1 MSSRRPLH
9 RRIESLEKQH
19 LRDPI
24 ILQMP
29 DGRIVTLP
37 NRGGYLFN
45 LALRVLAGDRT
56 PEMEL
61 IAQSTSSFEPGG
73 GHMLDIIRAFWP
85 EPEADATD
93 ANSDE
98 RER

>member
-1 MSSRRPLH
+1 MSLGRQLH
-9 RRIESLEKQH
+9 RRLESLEKRH

-37 NRGGYLFN
+37 NRSGYL
-45 LALRVLAGDRT
+45 LDLVLRVLNGERT

-61 IAQSTSSFEPGG
+61 IAQSTSSIEPGG
-73 GHMLDIIRAFWP
+73 GHMLDIVRAFWP
-85 EPEADATD
+85 EPEADTTNAD
-93 ANSDE
+93 LDKCG
-98 RER
+98 R

>member
-1 MSSRRPLH
+1 MSLGRQLQRRL
-9 RRIESLEKQH
+9 ESLEKRH

-24 ILQMP
+24 VLQMA

-37 NRGGYLFN
+37 NRNGYLFD
-45 LALRVLAGDRT
+45 LALRALRGNHS

-61 IAQSTSSFEPGG
+61 ITQSINSFEPGG
-73 GHMLDIIRAFWP
+73 SRLLDIVRAFWP
-85 EPEADATD
+85 RSEADATD
-93 ANSDE
+93 ADSDE

>member
-1 MSSRRPLH
+1 MSLGRQLH
-9 RRIESLEKQH
+9 RRLESLEKRH

-37 NRGGYLFN
+37 NRSGYLFG
-45 LALRVLAGDRT
+45 LVLHALRGDPT

-61 IAQSTSSFEPGG
+61 IAQSISSFEPGG
-73 GHMLDIIRAFWP
+73 SHMLDIVRAFWP
-85 EPEADATD
+85 PSEADATD
-93 ANSDE
+93 ADSDE

>member
-1 MSSRRPLH
+1 MSLRGPLH

-24 ILQMP
+24 VLQMP
-29 DGRIVTLP
+29 DGRIVTLQ

-45 LALRVLAGDRT
+45 LVLRVLAGERT
-56 PEMEL
+56 TEMEL

-85 EPEADATD
+85 EPEAGTR
-93 ANSDE
+93 DE
-98 RER
+98 DCDQRER

>member
-1 MSSRRPLH
+1 MSLGRQLH
-9 RRIESLEKQH
+9 RRLESLEKRH
-19 LRDPI
+19 IRDPI
-24 ILQMP
+24 LLQMP

-45 LALRVLAGDRT
+45 LVLRVLAGDRT
-56 PEMEL
+56 HEMAL

-85 EPEADATD
+85 KGDATD
-93 ANSDE
+93 EDSDE

>member
-1 MSSRRPLH
+1 MNLH
-9 RRIESLEKQH
+9 RRLEALEKRN

-29 DGRIVTLP
+29 AGRIVTLP
-37 NRGGYLFN
+37 NRRGYLFN
-45 LALRVLAGDRT
+45 LVLRVLAGDRT

-73 GHMLDIIRAFWP
+73 GHMLDIVRAFWP
-85 EPEADATD
+85 EPESDATD
-93 ANSDE
+93 ADSDE

>member
-1 MSSRRPLH
+1 MSLRRPLH

-24 ILQMP
+24 VLQMP

-37 NRGGYLFN
+37 NRGGYLFD
-45 LALRVLAGDRT
+45 LVLRVLAGERT

-61 IAQSTSSFEPGG
+61 IARSTSSIEPGG

-85 EPEADATD
+85 EADATD

>member
-24 ILQMP
+24 VLQMP

-37 NRGGYLFN
+37 IRGGYLFN
-45 LALRVLAGDRT
+45 LVLRVLAGDRT

-61 IAQSTSSFEPGG
+61 IAQSTSCFEPGG
-73 GHMLDIIRAFWP
+73 GHMLDIVRAFWP
-85 EPEADATD
+85 EPKRDAPD
-93 ANSDE
+93 EDSDV
-98 RER
+98 RQR

>member
-1 MSSRRPLH
+1 MSLSRQLH
-9 RRIESLEKQH
+9 RRLESLEKRH

-37 NRGGYLFN
+37 NRRGYLFN
-45 LALRVLAGDRT
+45 LALRALRGDQA
-56 PEMEL
+56 PERGL
-61 IAQSTSSFEPGG
+61 ITQSINSFEPGG
-73 GHMLDIIRAFWP
+73 SHLLDIVRAFWP
-85 EPEADATD
+85 RSEADATD
-93 ANSDE
+93 ADSDE